1 MNTLA
6 ALIVLNGYVATA
18 RRTVRQHTGA
28 PGSGASEAGAS
39 TLELVIIVLGLMA
52 VATLLVVAI
61 TGAVQRRVDQ
71 IN

>member
-18 RRTVRQHTGA
+18 RRTVRDRTG
-28 PGSGASEAGAS
+28 ENDIGAS